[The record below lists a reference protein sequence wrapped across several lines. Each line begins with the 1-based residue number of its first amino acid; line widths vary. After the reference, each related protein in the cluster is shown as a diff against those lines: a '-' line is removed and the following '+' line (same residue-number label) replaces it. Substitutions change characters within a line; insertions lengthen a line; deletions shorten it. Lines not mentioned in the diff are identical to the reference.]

1 MAQPP
6 QAQTQQTAPTTLT
19 ATSVSQPAPT
29 KVSFANLF
37 KDHKDKQKQIQ
48 TDNGMNNSEYYT
60 QYFARNIF
68 DLFDA
73 VKYKIDY

>member
-6 QAQTQQTAPTTLT
+6 QTQAQQTAPTTLT

-48 TDNGMNNSEYYT
+48 TDNGMNNS
-60 QYFARNIF
+60 
-68 DLFDA
+68 
-73 VKYKIDY
+73 